1 MSKIKIWLLSLLVV
15 VALIGMISPMNV
27 LAQDDGPQPTP
38 SDDEV
43 NAIAM
48 QMYCPVCES
57 TPLDVCGT
65 QACAQWRDQIR
76 EKLALGW
83 TEEEIKDYF
92 VQLYGDRVLSRPPK
106 SGLNW
111 IIYAVPGLAF
121 VAGVYVL
128 YRGVKSWQA
137 PIVDEPDAEDDQ
149 EIQAEAQ
156 DDYVSRL
163 EDELKKRG

>member
-1 MSKIKIWLLSLLVV
+1 MKKIKIWLLALLVT
-15 VALIGMISPMNV
+15 VAVMGVLSPVDV

-43 NAIAM
+43 NAIAV

-65 QACAQWRDQIR
+65 EACAQWREQIR

-83 TEEEIKDYF
+83 TEQEIKDYF

-106 SGLNW
+106 RGLNW

-121 VAGVYVL
+121 FAGAYVL
-128 YRGVKSWQA
+128 YRGVRNWQS
-137 PIVDEPDAEDDQ
+137 PIAEKPEADKDQ
-149 EIQAEAQ
+149 EIQAEVK
-156 DDYVSRL
+156 DEYVSRL